1 MGNGNFYRATMTKQ
15 DVFAADTQLLTLNE
29 FIKIGEYKVLA
40 DELVG
45 MGYGA
50 GTQQDNAA
58 GRIYADFKDTTGT
71 PVAIGGTFRIMMMSS
86 QNIPLGEKPVILD
99 IDVAILRGS
108 TNRSEQLPFDFQ
120 NVFLSKDKK
129 FVFYIKN
136 VFASAQT
143 VSKANST
150 VYIDIT
156 KQLV

>member
-1 MGNGNFYRATMTKQ
+1 MGKFYRANMTREQ
-15 DVFAADTQLLTLNE
+15 VFSSATQLLTLNE
-29 FIKIGEYKVLA
+29 FVKIGEYKVLA

-50 GTQQDNAA
+50 GSQQDNAA

-71 PVAIGGTFRIMMMSS
+71 PVAVSGIFRIMIMSS
-86 QNIPLGEKPVILD
+86 QNIPIGEKPVILD
-99 IDVAILRGS
+99 IDTAILRGS
-108 TNRSEQLPFDFQ
+108 TNRTEQLPFEFQ
-120 NVFLSKDKK
+120 NFFLSKDKK
-129 FVFYIKN
+129 FVFYLMNIA
-136 VFASAQT
+136 ASAQT